1 MFSNTATTHLMKTK
15 ESPLTNTNKFDL
27 LHDNDFVEEVFYC
40 PVSGAPNVY
49 LTNHFTLNSQCLEVN
64 ASQGNT
70 SKTPKKTYC
79 SHIIVKQIE
88 QYTCVIDHT

>member
-1 MFSNTATTHLMKTK
+1 MKTK

-49 LTNHFTLNSQCLEVN
+49 LTNHFTLNSM
-64 ASQGNT
+64 SR
-70 SKTPKKTYC
+70 S
-79 SHIIVKQIE
+79 
-88 QYTCVIDHT
+88 